1 MIPIIYATDNESGLP
16 HRLMVLPNGVVVFAE
31 NGVTMVEAEMSKLS
45 YLGQPD
51 DTLQPDVLAKML
63 GNAVKHAT
71 YLKGTCEEVAEFIR
85 RSRLRVGSGLLKLD
99 MKIDKVEGNELPW
112 RLRIRDSSTGWYYC
126 TLADFEDW
134 HDAKMT
140 GVFFLEA
147 LQDMGCSI
155 DFNWDIPKLKN

>member
-1 MIPIIYATDNESGLP
+1 MIQIIYATDNESGLP
-16 HRLMVLPNGVVVFAE
+16 HRLMVLPNGVVLIAE
-31 NGVTMVEAEMSKLS
+31 DGVSMVEAEMSKLS

-63 GNAVKHAT
+63 GDAARHAT
-71 YLKGTCEEVAEFIR
+71 YMKGTCGEVAEFIR
-85 RSRLRVGSGLLKLD
+85 RSRLRIGSSLLKLD
-99 MKIDKVEGNELPW
+99 MKIDRVEGNELPW
-112 RLRIRDSSTGWYYC
+112 RLRVRDSSTGWYYC

-155 DFNWDIPKLKN
+155 DFNWEIPKGKN

>member
-1 MIPIIYATDNESGLP
+1 MIEIIYATENETGLP
-16 HRLMVLPNGVVVFAE
+16 FRLLVLPNGVVVFAE
-31 NGVTMVEAEMSKLS
+31 SGVSMLEAEMSKLS

-71 YLKGTCEEVAEFIR
+71 YMKGTCGEVVEFIR
-85 RSRLRVGSGLLKLD
+85 RSRLRIGSGLLKLD

-155 DFNWDIPKLKN
+155 DFNWDITKIKN

>member
-1 MIPIIYATDNESGLP
+1 MIQIIYATENESGLP

-31 NGVTMVEAEMSKLS
+31 SGVSMMEVEMEKFS

-51 DTLQPDVLAKML
+51 DTLQPDVLAKVL
-63 GNAVKHAT
+63 GDAARHST
-71 YLKGTCEEVAEFIR
+71 YMKGTCEEVAEFVR
-85 RSRLRVGSGLLKLD
+85 RSRLRVGSSLLKLD
-99 MKIDKVEGNELPW
+99 MKIDRVEGNELPW

-126 TLADFEDW
+126 TLTDFEDW

-155 DFNWDIPKLKN
+155 DFNWEIPKIKN

>member
-1 MIPIIYATDNESGLP
+1 
-16 HRLMVLPNGVVVFAE
+16 
-31 NGVTMVEAEMSKLS
+31 
-45 YLGQPD
+45 
-51 DTLQPDVLAKML
+51 ML

-71 YLKGTCEEVAEFIR
+71 YMKGTCEEVAEFIR
-85 RSRLRVGSGLLKLD
+85 RSRLRIGSSLLKLD
-99 MKIDKVEGNELPW
+99 MKIDRVEGNELPW

-155 DFNWDIPKLKN
+155 DFNWEIPKLKN

>member
-1 MIPIIYATDNESGLP
+1 MIEIIYATDNESGLP
-16 HRLMVLPNGVVVFAE
+16 HRLLVLPNGVVVFAE
-31 NGVTMVEAEMSKLS
+31 NGVSMVEAEMAKLS

-51 DTLQPDVLAKML
+51 DTLQPDVLAKVL
-63 GNAVKHAT
+63 GDAVKHAT
-71 YLKGTCEEVAEFIR
+71 YMKGTCGEVAEFIR
-85 RSRLRVGSGLLKLD
+85 RSRLRIGSSLLKLD
-99 MKIDKVEGNELPW
+99 MKIDRTEGAELPW

-155 DFNWDIPKLKN
+155 DFNWEIPKLKN